1 MPVFVP
7 HPSLAKLL
15 GCEELRSEA
24 ASVGALLEEVRGR
37 VSPDAW
43 KQAMRATVLVNGR
56 NIHALRGFETR
67 LAPTDEVWMVF
78 PSAGG

>member
-1 MPVFVP
+1 MAIFVP

-15 GCEELRSEA
+15 GSEELRSEA

-37 VSPDAW
+37 VPAEEW
-43 KQAMRATVLVNGR
+43 KKAARATVLVNGR
-56 NIHALRGFETR
+56 NVHALKGLATR
-67 LAPTDEVWMVF
+67 LEASDEVWMVF